1 MSDFEDKHLD
11 FVLKHY
17 QEGKFDTQ
25 KAIRRFNEAHGIV
38 QQPRRRVMPW
48 VSGIVAAAAAVVV
61 CVFLFLDTNRQI
73 QLMADAEVQ
82 EFVLPDGSE
91 VTLAPGSR
99 LTYKEKSPRKTML
112 EGKAFFEVE
121 RDESVPF
128 EVTSDGS
135 FVRVLGTKFM
145 VDAGSQVKEVYVT
158 EGKVLFARSS
168 ESEGVVLTKDM
179 QATLSQSD
187 LLPVVAEENDVN
199 SLAWQRGTFIFD
211 KTPLKEV
218 LETLSDYYKVSFA
231 ATDLDKQL
239 SGEFYA
245 EDLDLIIS
253 LIESAL
259 DVHIVKKLYILKKS
273 VTK

>member
-25 KAIRRFNEAHGIV
+25 KAIDRFKEAHGIV
-38 QQPRRRVMPW
+38 QKPRRRVLPW
-48 VSGIVAAAAAVVV
+48 VSGIAAAAAAVVL
-61 CVFLFLDTNRQI
+61 CVFLFRDSNQQI
-73 QLMADAEVQ
+73 QLMANSAMK

-99 LTYKEKSPRKTML
+99 LTYKEKSPRKTQL
-112 EGKAFFEVE
+112 EGKAFFEVA
-121 RDESVPF
+121 RDEAVPF
-128 EVTSDGS
+128 EITSDGT

-145 VDAGSQVKEVYVT
+145 VDAGAAVKEVYVT
-158 EGKVLFARSS
+158 EGKVLFAKSS
-168 ESEGVVLTKDM
+168 DSEGVILTKDM

-187 LLPVVAEENDVN
+187 AIPVVAAKADVN
-199 SLAWQRGTFIFD
+199 ILAWQRGSFIFD
-211 KTPLKEV
+211 QTPLKEV
-218 LETLSDYYKVSFA
+218 LQTLAKHYKVSFVA
-231 ATDLDKQL
+231 NDLSKQL
-239 SGEFYA
+239 SGEFDS

-259 DVHIVKKLYILKKS
+259 DVNIVKR
-273 VTK
+273 

>member
-25 KAIRRFNEAHGIV
+25 KAIDRFKEAHGIV
-38 QQPRRRVMPW
+38 QKPRRRVLPW
-48 VSGIVAAAAAVVV
+48 VSGIAAAAAAVVL
-61 CVFLFLDTNRQI
+61 CVFLFRDSNQQI
-73 QLMADAEVQ
+73 QLMANSAMK

-99 LTYKEKSPRKTML
+99 LTYKEKSPRKTQL
-112 EGKAFFEVE
+112 EGKAFFEVA
-121 RDESVPF
+121 RDEAVPF
-128 EVTSDGS
+128 EITSDGT

-145 VDAGSQVKEVYVT
+145 VDAGAAVKEVYVT
-158 EGKVLFARSS
+158 EGKVLFAKSS
-168 ESEGVVLTKDM
+168 DSEGVILTKDM

-187 LLPVVAEENDVN
+187 AVPVVAAKADVN
-199 SLAWQRGTFIFD
+199 SLAWQRGSFIFD
-211 KTPLKEV
+211 QTPLKEV
-218 LETLSDYYKVSFA
+218 LQTLAKHYKVSFVA
-231 ATDLDKQL
+231 NDLSKQL
-239 SGEFYA
+239 SGEFDS

-259 DVHIVKKLYILKKS
+259 DVNIVKR
-273 VTK
+273 

>member
-1 MSDFEDKHLD
+1 MD

-25 KAIRRFNEAHGIV
+25 KAIDRFNEAHGIV
-38 QQPRRRVMPW
+38 EKPRRRVMPW
-48 VSGIVAAAAAVVV
+48 VSGIVAAAAAVVL
-61 CVFLFLDTNRQI
+61 CGFLVRGNDQQI
-73 QLMADAEVQ
+73 QLMADAEIQ

-99 LTYKEKSPRKTML
+99 LTYREKSPRKTQL
-112 EGKAFFEVE
+112 EGKAFFEVA
-121 RDESVPF
+121 RDEASPF
-128 EVTSDGS
+128 EISADGA

-145 VDAGSQVKEVYVT
+145 VNAGTPVKEVYVT
-158 EGKVLFARSS
+158 EGKVLFAKSS
-168 ESEGVVLTKDM
+168 DSEGVILTKDM
-179 QATLSQSD
+179 QATLSPD
-187 LLPVVAEENDVN
+187 KNVPIITMEPDVN
-199 SLAWQRGTFIFD
+199 SIAWQRGSFIFD

-218 LETLSDYYKVSFA
+218 LETLSKHYKVSFVA
-231 ATDLDKQL
+231 NDLSKQL

-259 DVHIVKKLYILKKS
+259 DVNIVKR
-273 VTK
+273 

>member
-1 MSDFEDKHLD
+1 MD

-25 KAIRRFNEAHGIV
+25 KAIKRFNEAHGIV
-38 QQPRRRVMPW
+38 QKPRRRVLPW
-48 VSGIVAAAAAVVV
+48 VSGIVAAAAAVVL
-61 CVFLFLDTNRQI
+61 CVLLFRDNDQQI
-73 QLMADAEVQ
+73 QLMASAEVQ

-91 VTLAPGSR
+91 VTLTPGSR
-99 LTYKEKSPRKTML
+99 LTYNEKSPRNTHL
-112 EGKAFFEVE
+112 EGKAFFEVA
-121 RDESVPF
+121 RDEAVPF
-128 EVTSDGS
+128 EITADGA

-145 VDAGSQVKEVYVT
+145 VDAGSSVKEVYVT
-158 EGKVLFARSS
+158 EGKVLFAKSS
-168 ESEGVVLTKDM
+168 DVEGVILTKDM

-187 LLPVVAEENDVN
+187 QLPVIAVEADVN
-199 SLAWQRGTFIFD
+199 TIAWQRGSFIFD
-211 KTPLKEV
+211 MTPLKEV
-218 LETLSDYYKVSFA
+218 LKTLSEHYKVSFA

-259 DVHIVKKLYILKKS
+259 DVHIIKR
-273 VTK
+273 

>member
-1 MSDFEDKHLD
+1 MD

-25 KAIRRFNEAHGIV
+25 KAIDRFNEAHGIL
-38 QQPRRRVMPW
+38 QKPRRRVLPW
-48 VSGIVAAAAAVVV
+48 VSGIVAAAAAVVL
-61 CVFLFLDTNRQI
+61 CVLLFRDNDQQI
-73 QLMADAEVQ
+73 QLMASAEVQ

-91 VTLAPGSR
+91 VTLTPGSR
-99 LTYKEKSPRKTML
+99 LTYNEKSPRNTHL
-112 EGKAFFEVE
+112 EGKAFFEVA
-121 RDESVPF
+121 RDEAVPF
-128 EVTSDGS
+128 EITADGA

-145 VDAGSQVKEVYVT
+145 VDAGSSVKEVYVT
-158 EGKVLFARSS
+158 EGKVLFAKSS
-168 ESEGVVLTKDM
+168 DVEGVILTKDM

-187 LLPVVAEENDVN
+187 QLPVIAVEADVN
-199 SLAWQRGTFIFD
+199 TIAWQRGTFIFD

-218 LETLSDYYKVSFA
+218 LKTLSEHYKVSFA

-239 SGEFYA
+239 SGEFHA

-259 DVHIVKKLYILKKS
+259 DVHIVKR
-273 VTK
+273 